1 MVPTVDNLDVLLD
14 LDELHTSLRHPN
26 VESMTFL
33 NEIAQLF
40 PDAVSFAAGRPCE
53 RYLSVEA
60 VHRYLDRY
68 RDHLAERY
76 DGDLARVHRTVLQ
89 YGRTKG
95 IIDDL
100 VAGHLAV
107 DEGIHVDPEAIV
119 VTVGCQE
126 AMFLILR
133 ALRRSEQDVLLSV
146 RPAYVGITGAALLS
160 DMRVLSVADSPQGV
174 DFDDLQRVLL
184 QAQAQGLRPRAFYV
198 VADFANPSGAT
209 MDLASRHRLLE
220 LAEEHDFLV
229 LEDNPYGFFTGDDE
243 ESLPTLKSL
252 DRSKRVV
259 YLGSFGKTGV
269 PGARVGYVVADQQVS
284 VDDDQAVLLADQLAR
299 LKSMLTVNTS
309 PVGQAIIGGKLLE
322 HDLSL
327 RAATLRERQ
336 IYREN
341 RVQVL
346 DGLARRFP
354 PGQSPVVTWNTPRGG
369 FFLVLTVPFPVSDE
383 LLEHAARTHKVLF
396 TPMHHFNGD
405 GVPVPQL
412 RLSVSH
418 LSAAEIET
426 GLDALAR
433 FIHEQ
438 AD

>member
-1 MVPTVDNLDVLLD
+1 MPADDASEAFLD
-14 LDELHTSLRHPN
+14 LDTLHDSLRHAN

-33 NEIAQLF
+33 NEVAQLF

-60 VHRYLDRY
+60 VHRYVDLY
-68 RDHLAERY
+68 RDHLAKEL
-76 DGDLARVHRTVLQ
+76 DGDLAKVHRTMLQ

-100 VAGHLAV
+100 VAEHLAV
-107 DEGIHVDPEAIV
+107 DEGIRVDRESIV

-126 AMFLILR
+126 ALFLTLR
-133 ALRRSEQDVLLSV
+133 ALRRTERDVVLTV
-146 RPAYVGITGAALLS
+146 RPAYVGITGAALLT
-160 DMRVLSVADSPQGV
+160 DMRLLSVKDSPGGL
-174 DFDDLQRVLL
+174 DFDDLERVLRE
-184 QAQAQGLRPRAFYV
+184 ARDEGLRVRGLYI

-209 MDLASRHRLLE
+209 LDLPSRYRLLE
-220 LAEEHDFLV
+220 LAERYEFLL

-243 ESLPTLKSL
+243 DGLPTLKSL
-252 DRSKRVV
+252 DRSQRVV

-269 PGARVGYVVADQQVS
+269 PGARVGYVVADQRVS
-284 VDDDQAVLLADQLAR
+284 VAEDQDELLADQLAR

-309 PVGQAIIGGKLLE
+309 PIGQAVIGGRLLE
-322 HDLSL
+322 HGMSL
-327 RAATLRERQ
+327 RAATLREQR

-341 RVQVL
+341 RRQVV

-354 PGQSPVVTWNTPRGG
+354 PGDGPEVTWNSPRGG
-369 FFLVLTVPFPVSDE
+369 FFLVLDVPFPVTDE
-383 LLEHAARTHKVLF
+383 LLEHAGREHKVLF
-396 TPMHHFNGD
+396 TPMHHFYGD
-405 GVPVPQL
+405 GVPVPRM
-412 RLSVSH
+412 RLSASQ
-418 LSAAEIET
+418 LTSDEIET

-438 AD
+438 VD

>member
-1 MVPTVDNLDVLLD
+1 MPADDNLDALLD
-14 LDELHTSLRHPN
+14 LDTLHASLRHAN

-33 NEIAQLF
+33 NEVAQLF

-60 VHRYLDRY
+60 VHRYIDLY
-68 RDHLAERY
+68 RDHLAKEL
-76 DGDLARVHRTVLQ
+76 DGDLAKVHRTMLQ

-100 VAGHLAV
+100 VAEHLAV
-107 DEGIHVDPEAIV
+107 DEAIHVDRESVV

-126 AMFLILR
+126 ALFLTLR
-133 ALRRSEQDVLLSV
+133 ALRRTERDVVLTV
-146 RPAYVGITGAALLS
+146 RPAYVGITGAALLT
-160 DMRVLSVADSPQGV
+160 DMRLLSVADSPGGL
-174 DFDDLQRVLL
+174 DFDDLERVLRE
-184 QAQAQGLRPRAFYV
+184 AREEGLRPRALYI

-209 MDLASRHRLLE
+209 LDLPSRYRLLE
-220 LAEEHDFLV
+220 LAEAYDFLV

-243 ESLPTLKSL
+243 DGLPTLKSL
-252 DRSKRVV
+252 DRSQRVV

-269 PGARVGYVVADQQVS
+269 PGARVGYVVADQRIAVAE
-284 VDDDQAVLLADQLAR
+284 DQTELLADQLAR

-309 PVGQAIIGGKLLE
+309 PIGQAVIGGRLLE
-322 HDLSL
+322 HNLSL

-341 RVQVL
+341 RRQVTE
-346 DGLARRFP
+346 GLARRFP
-354 PGQSPVVTWNTPRGG
+354 PGKGPEVTWNSPRGG
-369 FFLVLTVPFPVSDE
+369 FFLVLDVPFPVTDE
-383 LLEHAARTHKVLF
+383 LLEHAGREHKVLF
-396 TPMHHFNGD
+396 TPMHHFYGD
-405 GVPVPQL
+405 GVPVPRM
-412 RLSVSH
+412 RLSASQ
-418 LSAAEIET
+418 LTADEIET

-438 AD
+438 VD